1 MPVEDLRTPLER
13 VVRTAIAQLLGAGV
27 PQRMVQVPRLEEL
40 LRRQGEPEDVR
51 VSDVHPIPGGYSL
64 VTLGFTASSS
74 ARTRR
79 YVVRADPSGVGLT
92 GTDRRSEWD
101 LLQALTARPS
111 WCLCPPWSS
120 SPYGRCWRHAA

>member
-1 MPVEDLRTPLER
+1 
-13 VVRTAIAQLLGAGV
+13 
-27 PQRMVQVPRLEEL
+27 VPRLEEL